1 MATGY
6 IELPALAWYPLDGA
20 ASNVAATLDFLT
32 GTGADSPKARWARWA
47 FDKGTDGDIDEHVAC
62 SFVMPG
68 DYASAPVLK
77 VKWYSARTSAE
88 TVQWGCKLLAITP
101 DAAEDVPT
109 KNYASLNVATATS
122 CPANAN
128 DLAETTI
135 TLTNADNVA
144 AGDLVTL
151 ILYRDVSGDDA
162 DGDAYMLACELSYTT
177 G

>member
-1 MATGY
+1 MSTGY
-6 IELPALAWYPLDGA
+6 LELPALAWYPTNGA

-32 GTGADSPKARWARWA
+32 STGAANPKARWARWA
-47 FDKGTDGDIDEHVAC
+47 FDKDTDEHVAC

-88 TVQWGCKLLAITP
+88 TVQWGCKVLAITP
-101 DAAEDVPT
+101 GAAEDVPT
-109 KNYASLNVATATS
+109 KNYASTNVATATT
-122 CPANAN
+122 CPANTN

-135 TLTNADNVA
+135 TLTNADSVA

-162 DGDAYMLACELSYTT
+162 AGDAYMLGCEFQYTT
-177 G
+177 N